1 MKFPAIILLG
11 ALLCACGTPQPL
23 EPLLTKDA
31 VEKARTLVQQSEAA
45 GFIAKWSC
53 TGNEAYVRPEFW
65 TAMDVDGKRG
75 LAISLAGL
83 CEAEDSGRSIT
94 IFDQQTG
101 KRLAAFRLNR
111 FTVE

>member
-1 MKFPAIILLG
+1 MRFVVFAVVSLLG
-11 ALLCACGTPQPL
+11 ACGTPQPL
-23 EPLLTKDA
+23 QPLLTKDA
-31 VEKARTLVQQSEAA
+31 IEKARTLVQQSQAA
-45 GFIAKWSC
+45 GYIAQWSC
-53 TGNEAYVRPEFW
+53 TGNTAYVRPEFW

-94 IFDQQTG
+94 IFNQQTG
-101 KRLAAFRLNR
+101 KRLAAFSLDR